1 MRSYGAGSMVERT
14 AKVALPLAARFMVAG
29 STWMISSNSEEI
41 LTAAQETFQPAGD
54 GSSMTDLWVSI
65 YVDFEVPDQ
74 PRWPQP
80 RFRALDHLYFA
91 MYGPGDSM
99 LVDQQRRRA
108 VGLFSSSTARD
119 LSYWKRVILPVLL
132 GIASASIGV
141 TPLHCA
147 CLVKN
152 GHGLLIGGESEAGKS
167 TLALSLSLNGFAYLS
182 DDWTYFSQSGN
193 EVCAWGLPTP
203 VKLLPD
209 AVKYFPQLAA
219 LEPAISQN
227 GELAFEVDPVE
238 TFGVSRSL
246 SCEPRWLVFVERTQ
260 EPCAVFKPIGSA
272 EAASRL
278 AADLE
283 MLPSRISYQ
292 REHQLATIKALVN
305 RDCWVLRHGMSP
317 SSVACELAEFCA
329 R

>member
-1 MRSYGAGSMVERT
+1 MKRGGSGSMIEGP
-14 AKVALPLAARFMVAG
+14 AEVALLLEARFMVAG
-29 STWMISSNSEEI
+29 STWMISSNSEEV
-41 LTAAQETFQPAGD
+41 LKAAQETLQPARD
-54 GSSMTDLWVSI
+54 DARATDLWVSV
-65 YVDFEVPDQ
+65 YVDFEVPDR
-74 PRWPQP
+74 PRWSQP
-80 RFRALDHLYFA
+80 RFRALDHLYYA
-91 MYGPGDSM
+91 MYGPCDSM
-99 LVDQQRRRA
+99 LVDQQRRRV
-108 VGLFSSSTARD
+108 VGLFSSGTARD
-119 LSYWKRVILPVLL
+119 VSYWKRVILPVLL

-193 EVCAWGLPTP
+193 QVCAWGLPTP

-209 AVKYFPQLAA
+209 AFKYFPRLAA

-260 EPCAVFKPIGSA
+260 EPCAVFRQIGSS
-272 EAASRL
+272 EAASRF
-278 AADLE
+278 AAELE
-283 MLPSRISYQ
+283 ILPSCISTQ
-292 REHQLATIKALVN
+292 RERQMDTINALVQ
-305 RDCWVLRHGMSP
+305 RDCWVLQHGMVP
-317 SSVACELAEFCA
+317 SLIAQKLAEFCA

>member
-1 MRSYGAGSMVERT
+1 MKTGGSVSMIERT
-14 AKVALPLAARFMVAG
+14 AEVALPLTARFMVAG

-41 LTAAQETFQPAGD
+41 LAAAQEAFQPAGD
-54 GSSMTDLWVSI
+54 GASTTDLWVSI
-65 YVDFEVPDQ
+65 YVDFDVPDQ
-74 PRWPQP
+74 ARWSQP
-80 RFRALDHLYFA
+80 RFRALDHLYYA

-108 VGLFSSSTARD
+108 VGLFSPSTARD

-147 CLVKN
+147 CLMKN

-305 RDCWVLRHGMSP
+305 RDCWVLRHGMTP
-317 SSVACELAEFCA
+317 SSVARELAEFCA

>member
-1 MRSYGAGSMVERT
+1 
-14 AKVALPLAARFMVAG
+14 
-29 STWMISSNSEEI
+29 
-41 LTAAQETFQPAGD
+41 
-54 GSSMTDLWVSI
+54 
-65 YVDFEVPDQ
+65 
-74 PRWPQP
+74 
-80 RFRALDHLYFA
+80 
-91 MYGPGDSM
+91 
-99 LVDQQRRRA
+99 
-108 VGLFSSSTARD
+108 
-119 LSYWKRVILPVLL
+119 VILPVLL

-182 DDWTYFSQSGN
+182 DDWTYFSRSGN
-193 EVCAWGLPTP
+193 QVCAWGLPTP

-209 AVKYFPQLAA
+209 AFKYFPRLAA

-227 GELAFEVDPVE
+227 GELAFEVDPVG

-246 SCEPRWLVFVERTQ
+246 YCEPRWLVFVERTQ

-283 MLPSRISYQ
+283 MLPSCISYQ

-305 RDCWVLRHGMSP
+305 RDCWVLRHGMTP
-317 SSVACELAEFCA
+317 SSVARELEEFCA